1 MIEPECAMLLARL
14 PVLADVG
21 PKEVAFPNYN
31 VTNMFANNLKSFM
44 YPFYEFK
51 KKNNS
56 KWNMFEKPI
65 TILINVMANGW
76 WISFRIIKVIC
87 CQCSKISMDD

>member
-1 MIEPECAMLLARL
+1 MIEPECAMLLAWL
-14 PVLADVG
+14 PVLADVD

-56 KWNMFEKPI
+56 K
-65 TILINVMANGW
+65 
-76 WISFRIIKVIC
+76 
-87 CQCSKISMDD
+87 